1 MDTLS
6 AYILEDTDMAIYTG
20 VDGVMRELK
29 GVAAAVSFVSYEM
42 PVMKCG
48 VGGVV
53 RDLLNITDRIDHVEV
68 SNFHVYVDTLNI
80 DGDYVSV
87 DGEDL
92 ATLNRY
98 GSISFGTN
106 SVQITC
112 TTAKKRIFITYFIY
126 VVFKDGLKTYL
137 DDLLA
142 IGGVTYTLSVTGYE
156 YFTTDGW
163 YQNVCL
169 GDPVIEGYVSSSD
182 TKTTTF
188 TDLQDQ
194 TSGYLSTALKYSGT
208 SRSKQTFNSIRING
222 KSIPVTVVN
231 NLT

>member
-1 MDTLS
+1 
-6 AYILEDTDMAIYTG
+6 MAIYTG
-20 VDGVMRELK
+20 IDGVVRSLK
-29 GVAAAVSFVSYEM
+29 GVAVGNSGMICEVPM
-42 PVMKCG
+42 MKCG
-48 VGGVV
+48 IDGVV
-53 RDLLNITDRIDHVEV
+53 RNLLSFTDNIDHVEV
-68 SNFHVYVDTLNI
+68 SDFHIYVDTLNT
-80 DGDYVSV
+80 DGEDVST

-98 GSISFGTN
+98 GSIAFGTN
-106 SVQITC
+106 SVQVTC
-112 TTAKKRIFITYFIY
+112 TTARKRIFITYFIY
-126 VVFKDGLKTYL
+126 AVFKDGLKAYL

-142 IGGVTYTLSVTGYE
+142 TGGVTYTLSVTGYE

-169 GDPVIEGYVSSSD
+169 GSPVIEGYVSSSD

-188 TDLQDQ
+188 TDIQNQ

-222 KSIPVTVVN
+222 QNIPITLVN